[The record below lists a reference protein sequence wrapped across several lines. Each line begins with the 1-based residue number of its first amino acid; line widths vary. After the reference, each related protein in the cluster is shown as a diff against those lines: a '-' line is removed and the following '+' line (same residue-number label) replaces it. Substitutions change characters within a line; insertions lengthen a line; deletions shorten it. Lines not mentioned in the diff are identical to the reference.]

1 MNSFNDYLKSKGD
14 DYNNNKK
21 DIENKNLENFVVNK
35 KPKNG
40 DMAYSMY
47 NGKVYVGMLAFNGG
61 MAPQIMKVD
70 EEYAK
75 NACPHLIGASGYR
88 MPGYLVFPPI
98 GNVENP
104 TGRPTLSVGYDGP
117 IVWDAKKGMFYAQPD
132 KD

>member
-1 MNSFNDYLKSKGD
+1 MNSFNDYLK
-14 DYNNNKK
+14 
-21 DIENKNLENFVVNK
+21 NKNDLDNKSLDNFVVNK

-47 NGKVYVGMLAFNGG
+47 DGKMYVGMLAFNDG
-61 MAPQIMKVD
+61 MKSQVMKID
-70 EEYAK
+70 PAYAK

-98 GNVENP
+98 GDVKNP
-104 TGRPTLSVGYDGP
+104 DGRKTLSVGYDGP
-117 IVWDAKKGMFYAQPD
+117 IVWDSKKGMFYAQPD